1 MNKII
6 FFGEDVFSLRA
17 LEGLYSSTETQIS
30 FVVILGPVSRS
41 GQKLL
46 NFVIK
51 RNIPYEV
58 VSKITN
64 SLIAKLLTY
73 DFDFIISCHFQR
85 ILPVRLFKEAK
96 VAAIN
101 LHPSL
106 LPKYRGLTPHHWALY
121 NGEII
126 TAITVH
132 IMDEKMDNGEIVIQ
146 EKIRIEPDMYIHDLQ
161 KIFLNSYPRILQKAV
176 KLLVQDPK
184 NTYPQV
190 GEPSYFPRATEK
202 DAQIV
207 ATDSVAFAMRKIR
220 AFSSPYWGCRYKNV
234 IIYAAELP
242 NDEVSMTPEMHLAL
256 KRDGMFLGRDLCLL
270 QLIDGL
276 LNVTKWK
283 KIEC

>member
-1 MNKII
+1 MIKII

-17 LEGLYSSTETQIS
+17 LEGLCSSSETQIN
-30 FVVILGPVSRS
+30 FVVILGPLSRS

-46 NFVIK
+46 NFVVK
-51 RNIPYEV
+51 NKIPYEV
-58 VSKITN
+58 VNKITN
-64 SLIAKLLTY
+64 SLITKLSEY

-85 ILPVRLFKEAK
+85 IIPGILLEKAK

-121 NGEII
+121 NGDEF

-132 IMDEKMDNGEIVIQ
+132 IMDEQIDNGEIVLQ
-146 EKIRIEPDMYIHDLQ
+146 EKVQIEPNMYIHDLQ
-161 KIFLNSYPRILQKAV
+161 KIFLNSYSRILQKAV
-176 KLLVQDPK
+176 KLLAQDPQ

-207 ATDSVAFAMRKIR
+207 VTDSVAFALRKIR
-220 AFSSPYWGCRYKNV
+220 AFSAPYWGCRYKNV
-234 IIYAAELP
+234 IIYAAESA
-242 NDEVSMTPEMHLAL
+242 NDNVSITPEMYLL
-256 KRDGMFLGRDLCLL
+256 LERDGMFLSQDLCIL
-270 QLIDGL
+270 QLIDGF

-283 KIEC
+283 KVEC